1 MDTKELVER
10 ASCAGRTLELLGAE
24 DKRNDKIHDLLE
36 TIREQIRTEIEPD
49 QRPAG
54 LMTNIQN
61 TVYAMRGR
69 MRLLDDIAITSP
81 INAAAELAS
90 ALASQAAEIERLR
103 EALKPFAEWPGY
115 RPNAS
120 PYATV
125 WTVTV
130 HSKEQAGLTM
140 RDFGRAR
147 AVLNGGGKP

>member
-103 EALKPFAEWPGY
+103 EALKPFADYMAEGMDRNYDGDPLPDADGVGWVY
-115 RPNAS
+115 
-120 PYATV
+120 
-125 WTVTV
+125 
-130 HSKEQAGLTM
+130 LTQG
-140 RDFGRAR
+140 DFRRAR
-147 AVLNGGGKP
+147 SALDGEKP